1 MADARSDAR
10 VGEDRQALLKN
21 THVARSRGVS
31 RLTRVVGAGHVAPGA
46 HDVDEA
52 VIGSHAQGRGQGGQV
67 GEGRARAGH
76 ACVDLDV
83 DARGAADLPGGG
95 ADVGEHPRPRHGQ
108 VDVGL
113 DRGREVGGGGRDPR
127 EDRGLGSGDPGLVEA
142 AAQCEGLGQLGDT
155 QPVGATIQGGAGHR
169 EESVPVG
176 VGLDGRE
183 LERARGG
190 CAQDAQVVTDRGQ
203 VDGRG

>member
-1 MADARSDAR
+1 MDARR
-10 VGEDRQALLKN
+10 
-21 THVARSRGVS
+21 
-31 RLTRVVGAGHVAPGA
+31 
-46 HDVDEA
+46 
-52 VIGSHAQGRGQGGQV
+52 
-67 GEGRARAGH
+67 
-76 ACVDLDV
+76 
-83 DARGAADLPGGG
+83 AADLPGGG

-113 DRGREVGGGGRDPR
+113 DRGHEVGGGGGDPR

-142 AAQCEGLGQLGDT
+142 VAQREGLGQLGDT
-155 QPVGATIQGGAGHR
+155 QPVGAAVQGSAGHR